1 MEQLAAK
8 IQVVISTLEGLNIKS
23 TYENMNRLLGSMQ
36 ALEEIKD
43 ELSAMGKEKRDQD
56 AE

>member
-36 ALEEIKD
+36 ALEAIKD
-43 ELSAMGKEKRDQD
+43 ELAAMGKEKRDQD